1 MGPGEIGSGNDPGV
15 LGQFVKGFLGAFEGV
30 AVRRLGVH
38 DEIHFAGNL
47 ENEIGAPLNLFG
59 GARKREA
66 KSADLISSHGNHPDQ
81 SFGPAEAER
90 EDSMCGE
97 AVDE

>member
-1 MGPGEIGSGNDPGV
+1 MGAGEIGSGDDAGV

-38 DEIHFAGNL
+38 DEVHLAGNL
-47 ENEIGAPLNLFG
+47 EDEIRAPLNLFG
-59 GARKREA
+59 GARQREA
-66 KSADLISSHGNHPDQ
+66 ESADLIWSHENQPDQ
-81 SFGPAEAER
+81 SYGPAQAER
-90 EDSMCGE
+90 EDSLCGE